1 MRLTGFRRTGVF
13 RLLSRIAHAFLPWQ
27 LVERLREKVQGTR
40 YEPPVG
46 RVQFGSFR
54 RLTPISRTWGY
65 DRGGSIARYY
75 IERFLAQ
82 HHEDIRGRVLEIT
95 NSRYTQQFGDDRV
108 TQSDVLDLTSENPN
122 ATIVADLTH
131 GEGVPSGV
139 FDCIILTQTLH
150 VIEDSQAA
158 IHTLH
163 RILKPGGVVL
173 ATLPGISP
181 IRPSDWGGYW
191 CGSYLSARSMFAKV
205 FSAPNVRVQTHGNVL
220 AAIAYLEGLGATELH
235 PSELDYHDPDFE
247 VTITVRAVKTNL

>member
-13 RLLSRIAHAFLPWQ
+13 RLLSHIAHAFLPWQ

-54 RLTPISRTWGY
+54 RLAPISRTWGY
-65 DRGGSIARYY
+65 DRGGSIARYC
-75 IERFLAQ
+75 IERFFAQ
-82 HHEDIRGRVLEIT
+82 HCEDIPGRVLEIT

-139 FDCIILTQTLH
+139 FDCIILAQTLH

-163 RILKPGGVVL
+163 RILKPAGVVL

-181 IRPSDWGGYW
+181 IRPSDLGRVLVRQ
-191 CGSYLSARSMFAKV
+191 LSLRSKH
-205 FSAPNVRVQTHGNVL
+205 VR
-220 AAIAYLEGLGATELH
+220 EGLLCSKRSGA
-235 PSELDYHDPDFE
+235 DPWKCLGGDRVFRRIGSDRTAS
-247 VTITVRAVKTNL
+247 V